1 MHVSGTPTFHI
12 FTFCSG
18 IHCPFLQVGVVK
30 EVRPYTRWAASPSSQ
45 AEVGMNTG
53 IMSAKAE
60 LNALHRELAEQGF
73 NQVQSTA
80 SSTTVTQCASTL
92 QT

>member
-1 MHVSGTPTFHI
+1 MALQR
-12 FTFCSG
+12 FTSSRSVLAFL
-18 IHCPFLQVGVVK
+18 CPFLQVGVVK
-30 EVRPYTRWAASPSSQ
+30 EVRPYTRWAASPSGP

-60 LNALHRELAEQGF
+60 LNALHHELAEQGF
-73 NQVQSTA
+73 NQVQQSTA
-80 SSTTVTQCASTL
+80 SSTTVTQCVSAL